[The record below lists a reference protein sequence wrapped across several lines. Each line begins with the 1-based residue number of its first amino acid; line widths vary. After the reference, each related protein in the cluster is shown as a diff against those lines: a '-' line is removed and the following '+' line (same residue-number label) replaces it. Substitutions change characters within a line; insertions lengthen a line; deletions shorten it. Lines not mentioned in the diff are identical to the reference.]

1 MSKKIK
7 ITSKYNSPINFNL
20 PEYHYTRDFTYEGQ
34 SHIIDKD
41 ILDQAIYNP
50 SVMRAFEAGI
60 LYIEDED
67 ARVEYGLEVKD
78 EEGVVDVAPPVFTSD
93 EIYEMLTTKTLKELK
108 EVVDE
113 LPRVQ
118 QDRFV
123 DVAIEKGYM
132 DMAKNAYFKKLTG
145 RDIIKTIQITDNS
158 TDEE

>member
-7 ITSKYNSPINFNL
+7 ITSKINSPINFNL

-34 SHIIDKD
+34 SYIIEKD

-60 LYIEDED
+60 LYIEDEE
-67 ARVEYGLEVKD
+67 ARIEYGLEVKD
-78 EEGVVDVAPPVFTSD
+78 EKGNVEVAPIVFTSD

-108 EVVDE
+108 VIVDE
-113 LPRVQ
+113 LPKVQ
-118 QDRFV
+118 QQRFV

-145 RDIIKTIQITDNS
+145 RDIIKTIQITDDS
-158 TDEE
+158 TEE